1 MKQCFNINKRQIAK
15 DPSYFKT
22 LHFLFPIIIFL
33 IMTTLIHVKKKKLRN
48 GQQDKNMLRQKI

>member
-22 LHFLFPIIIFL
+22 LHFLVPIIIFL
-33 IMTTLIHVKKKKLRN
+33 IMTTLIHVKKKN
-48 GQQDKNMLRQKI
+48 

>member
-1 MKQCFNINKRQIAK
+1 MKQCFNIDKRQIVK

-33 IMTTLIHVKKKKLRN
+33 IMTTLIHVKKKIEKRST
-48 GQQDKNMLRQKI
+48 G